1 MTDSE
6 QNNKPISEPLKTPR
20 EKNSTPS
27 SDNPS
32 LVRYRNLGYNI
43 LKSLDDKAVRDIDF
57 PELEPCSEC
66 NNDILTFPLREF
78 TRLRCGHI
86 FHRLCAEK
94 KLMLNVPNPCPFP
107 DCGKNVE
114 ITEIFSTTVNYPIGR
129 LPESN
134 VIIQDSLLSQ
144 SSGTSALTN
153 MMSERFIL
161 TSPPMRM
168 EGVENIGIQ
177 QMGSQLR
184 CVKCSEDLSSYLPPL
199 GFLRTFPHPPPKPLV
214 YLTCKHIVHYN
225 CIDNPRKLCPICPST
240 DMEIDGDDMVADA
253 QESSTAQ
260 KKRSRESGTFTEKS
274 SNKKVKKTGGKKV
287 SSMLKKLIEE
297 LLTDVVPDVA
307 GENLEEEASENETSN
322 FLQLYD
328 MIDSAE
334 SKNEDASQGLIYS
347 YFDFGEAV
355 FKRYK
360 KLKLDHGKDRS
371 QALVKSEV
379 KKAIPE
385 AKCSDEA
392 LRKRMERSKKVYKL
406 FNSIGKEKIAQ
417 IKTTPPGFILNLTKD
432 EKDYVMAEVLKQKL
446 R

>member
-6 QNNKPISEPLKTPR
+6 QNNEPISEPLKTPR

-43 LKSLDDKAVRDIDF
+43 LKSLDDKAARDIDF

-107 DCGKNVE
+107 NCGKNVE

-134 VIIQDSLLSQ
+134 VIIQDSPLSQ

-153 MMSERFIL
+153 VMSERFIL

-184 CVKCSEDLSSYLPPL
+184 CVKCSEDLSSCLLPL
-199 GFLRTFPHPPPKPLV
+199 GFLQTFPHPPPKPLV
-214 YLTCKHIVHYN
+214 YLTCKHIIHYN
-225 CIDNPRKLCPICPST
+225 CIDNP
-240 DMEIDGDDMVADA
+240 
-253 QESSTAQ
+253 
-260 KKRSRESGTFTEKS
+260 
-274 SNKKVKKTGGKKV
+274 
-287 SSMLKKLIEE
+287 
-297 LLTDVVPDVA
+297 
-307 GENLEEEASENETSN
+307 
-322 FLQLYD
+322 
-328 MIDSAE
+328 
-334 SKNEDASQGLIYS
+334 
-347 YFDFGEAV
+347 
-355 FKRYK
+355 
-360 KLKLDHGKDRS
+360 
-371 QALVKSEV
+371 
-379 KKAIPE
+379 
-385 AKCSDEA
+385 
-392 LRKRMERSKKVYKL
+392 
-406 FNSIGKEKIAQ
+406 
-417 IKTTPPGFILNLTKD
+417 
-432 EKDYVMAEVLKQKL
+432 
-446 R
+446 

>member
-1 MTDSE
+1 MFSPAKFTSDIKTGQYLFFESYCPERKEISMTDSE
-6 QNNKPISEPLKTPR
+6 QNNEPISEPLKTPR

-107 DCGKNVE
+107 NCGKNVE

-134 VIIQDSLLSQ
+134 VIIQDSPLSQ

-153 MMSERFIL
+153 VMSERFIL

-177 QMGSQLR
+177 QMRSQLR
-184 CVKCSEDLSSYLPPL
+184 CVKCSEDLSSCLPPL

-225 CIDNPRKLCPICPST
+225 CIDNPRKLCP
-240 DMEIDGDDMVADA
+240 M
-253 QESSTAQ
+253 
-260 KKRSRESGTFTEKS
+260 
-274 SNKKVKKTGGKKV
+274 
-287 SSMLKKLIEE
+287 
-297 LLTDVVPDVA
+297 
-307 GENLEEEASENETSN
+307 
-322 FLQLYD
+322 
-328 MIDSAE
+328 
-334 SKNEDASQGLIYS
+334 
-347 YFDFGEAV
+347 
-355 FKRYK
+355 
-360 KLKLDHGKDRS
+360 
-371 QALVKSEV
+371 
-379 KKAIPE
+379 
-385 AKCSDEA
+385 
-392 LRKRMERSKKVYKL
+392 
-406 FNSIGKEKIAQ
+406 SI
-417 IKTTPPGFILNLTKD
+417 N
-432 EKDYVMAEVLKQKL
+432 
-446 R
+446 